1 MGNAQKIL
9 KIKIYRQ
16 LLAFH
21 FSFLAQ
27 FLTKS
32 EVKVMKRKL
41 YKSPFSNKFLV
52 SKKQLFVL
60 SFHRDVCIQEI
71 MTSMLLRVHVQDTA
85 FQHHNDFYSYC
96 AVILTYVKQY

>member
-1 MGNAQKIL
+1 
-9 KIKIYRQ
+9 
-16 LLAFH
+16 
-21 FSFLAQ
+21 
-27 FLTKS
+27 
-32 EVKVMKRKL
+32 MKRKL

-85 FQHHNDFYSYC
+85 FQHHTDFYSYC